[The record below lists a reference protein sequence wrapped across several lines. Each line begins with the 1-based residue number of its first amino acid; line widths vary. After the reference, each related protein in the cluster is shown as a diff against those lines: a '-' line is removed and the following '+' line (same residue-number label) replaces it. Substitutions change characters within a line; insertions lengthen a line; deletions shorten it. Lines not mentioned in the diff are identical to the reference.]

1 MFCKG
6 LIVVDYAIIPVP
18 PKARKNYL
26 ELLLLADPDPAMLA
40 RYLDECE
47 MYLLTA
53 NGQPVS
59 EVCITEAGE
68 GCIELK
74 NVATAPEWE
83 GRGAASY
90 LIRTLLGRYAGQ
102 YHTAI
107 VGTAEPQ
114 VGFYQRLGFVRYRVE
129 KGFFLQYAQPVY
141 EGGLLLEDMVYLK
154 QTL

>member
-68 GCIELK
+68 G
-74 NVATAPEWE
+74 
-83 GRGAASY
+83 
-90 LIRTLLGRYAGQ
+90 
-102 YHTAI
+102 
-107 VGTAEPQ
+107 
-114 VGFYQRLGFVRYRVE
+114 
-129 KGFFLQYAQPVY
+129 
-141 EGGLLLEDMVYLK
+141 
-154 QTL
+154 